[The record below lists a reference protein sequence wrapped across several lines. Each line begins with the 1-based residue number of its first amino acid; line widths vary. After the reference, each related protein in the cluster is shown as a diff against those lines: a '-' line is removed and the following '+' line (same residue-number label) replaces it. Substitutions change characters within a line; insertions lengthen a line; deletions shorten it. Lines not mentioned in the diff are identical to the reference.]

1 MIKKLLSLILAVIL
15 VFSAVP
21 VTFEAV
27 AGDTMTTLNTLVKQ
41 FPHGKYWNHVGK
53 SNNPDGVTSTACA
66 SHSRC
71 HWGINRCNCN
81 SFDNAIQCMGYAHKI
96 SYEITGVYPRN
107 NYQKIRTLKA
117 SDLRVGDI
125 IRYRWDGHSICVTG
139 VSGNKI
145 SFTDCNYIGR
155 CQIRWGVMNI
165 SDIMGFSYVLR
176 LKGNNRKNS
185 DIYFYKNTAPEVSE
199 PEINLESNHEV
210 WEMQDNV
217 LNLRSTY
224 RTDAN
229 IVGKIPAGARF
240 DIYDKYFDGTYM
252 WGKVAYGE
260 MMGWCALNYSKYI
273 EGYIERP
280 EFTNTNEAYTA
291 GASVTFSWNEV
302 TGTTEYILYLY
313 GSNGALL
320 KQYRIDGE
328 KTQKSIKLNKTGQYS
343 AEVVA
348 VSDVTPSW
356 QMRSSIY
363 SFNIVDPVDVV
374 YVKSLKFTAPEK
386 LTKGESITLKAE
398 VTPTWA
404 SDCGVTWKTS
414 DKKIATVNKQG
425 KVTAKK
431 YGKVTITATAADR
444 GKITYKQQI
453 TVVPEAPEEISQSA
467 ATTSSVTFKWSKVAD
482 AKFYAVYK
490 YNTETEKY
498 EKIDTCKETSYTMK
512 ASAGKTYKVKVH
524 AVAGSDSGNCYSLAS
539 EILEVVSAPK
549 APTLKVMSGYK
560 KAELTWS
567 ESKGATHYVIYQVKD
582 GKSYNLATVSADDN
596 ECSYTVSNLKSGS
609 YTFKVRAIRKAD
621 SIKGY
626 GSYSKEVNVKV

>member
-1 MIKKLLSLILAVIL
+1 MIKKLLSLILVLVL

-21 VTFEAV
+21 MGSKAL
-27 AGDTMTTLNTLVKQ
+27 AGDTMSILNTLVKQ

-71 HWGINRCNCN
+71 HWGVNRCNCN

-107 NYQKIRTLKA
+107 NYVKVKSLKA

-155 CQIRWGVMNI
+155 CQIRWGVMNL
-165 SDIMGFSYVLR
+165 SDIIGFTYVLR

-185 DIYFYKNTAPEVSE
+185 DIYFYQNRTPAENK

-260 MMGWCALNYSKYI
+260 LMGWCALNYSKYI
-273 EGYIERP
+273 DGYIEKP
-280 EFTNTNEAYTA
+280 SFTNTNEAYTTKDT
-291 GASVTFSWNEV
+291 VTLSWNEV

-313 GSNGALL
+313 GSNGALINE
-320 KQYRIDGE
+320 YRIHGE
-328 KTQKSIKLNKTGQYS
+328 KTQKNIKLNNVGQYS
-343 AEVVA
+343 AEIIA

-363 SFNIVDPVDVV
+363 SFSIVDPVDVV
-374 YVKSLKFTAPEK
+374 YVKSLKFTAP
-386 LTKGESITLKAE
+386 TKIVKGDSVTLKAE
-398 VTPTWA
+398 VIPTWA

-414 DKKIATVNKQG
+414 DKKIATVNRQG

-444 GKITYKQQI
+444 GKVSYKQQL
-453 TVVPEAPEEISQSA
+453 TVVPEAPEEISQTA
-467 ATTSSVTFKWSKVAD
+467 ATTTSVTFKWSKVND

-490 YNTETEKY
+490 YNTETQKY
-498 EKIDTCKETSYTMK
+498 EKIDTCKATSYTMT
-512 ASAGKTYKVKVH
+512 ADAGKTYKVKVH
-524 AVAGSDSGNCYSLAS
+524 AVAKSDSGNCYSEAS

-549 APTLKVMSGYK
+549 APTLKAMSGYK
-560 KAELTWS
+560 KAVLTWS
-567 ESKGATHYVIYQVKD
+567 ESKGATHYVIYQIKD
-582 GKSYNLATVSADDN
+582 GVSYKVDTVSAAGN
-596 ECSYTVSNLKSGS
+596 ECKYTVSNLKSGT

-626 GSYSKEVNVKV
+626 GSYSLEVKVKV

>member
-1 MIKKLLSLILAVIL
+1 MIKKLLSLILVFIL
-15 VFSAVP
+15 IFSMVP
-21 VTFEAV
+21 IGSKAL
-27 AGDTMTTLNTLVKQ
+27 AGDTMTTLSTLVKR

-53 SNNPDGVTSTACA
+53 SNQPDGVTSTACA

-71 HWGINRCNCN
+71 HWGVNRCNCN

-107 NYQKIRTLKA
+107 NYVKVRSLKA

-155 CQIRWGVMNI
+155 CQIRWGVMNL
-165 SDIMGFSYVLR
+165 SDIIGFTYVLR

-185 DIYFYKNTAPEVSE
+185 DIYLYQNRTPVEST
-199 PEINLESNHEV
+199 PEINLDSNHEV

-260 MMGWCALNYSKYI
+260 LMGWCALNYSKYI
-273 EGYIERP
+273 EGYIEKP
-280 EFTNTNEAYTA
+280 SFTNNNEAYTA
-291 GASVTFSWNEV
+291 KETVTLSWNEV
-302 TGTTEYILYLY
+302 AGATEYILYLY
-313 GSNGALL
+313 GGNGALI
-320 KQYRIDGE
+320 KEYRIDGE
-328 KTQKSIKLNKTGQYS
+328 KTQKKIKLNSAGQYS
-343 AEVVA
+343 AELVA
-348 VSDVTPSW
+348 ASETTPSW

-363 SFNIVDPVDVV
+363 SFNIVNPADVV
-374 YVKSLKFTAPEK
+374 YVKSVKFTVPEK
-386 LTKGESITLKAE
+386 IVKGSSVTVKAE
-398 VTPTWA
+398 VTPSWA

-414 DKKIATVNKQG
+414 DKSIATVNKQG
-425 KVTAKK
+425 KITAKK
-431 YGKVTITATAADR
+431 YGKVTITCTAADR
-444 GKITYKQQI
+444 DKISYKQEI
-453 TVVPEAPEEISQSA
+453 TVVPEAPDDITQSA
-467 ATTSSVTFKWSKVAD
+467 ATTTSVTFKWSKVTGANS
-482 AKFYAVYK
+482 YAVYK
-490 YNTETEKY
+490 YNTETQKY

-512 ASAGKTYKVKVH
+512 ATAGKTYKVKVH
-524 AVAGSDSGNCYSLAS
+524 AVAKSGSGNCYSVAS
-539 EILEVVSAPK
+539 EILGVVSSPK
-549 APTLKVMSGYK
+549 APTLEVASGYK
-560 KAELTWS
+560 KAVLTWS
-567 ESKGATHYVIYQVKD
+567 QSKGATHYVIYQVKD
-582 GKSYNLATVSADDN
+582 GASQKIDTVSAAGN
-596 ECSYTVSNLKSGS
+596 ECEYTVNNLKSGT
-609 YTFKVRAIRKAD
+609 YTFKVRAVRKAD

-626 GSYSKEVNVKV
+626 GSYSAEVKVKI